1 MRMRRA
7 SVLPILAGCV
17 LAHSALGTDVQRVI
31 SLAPSVTEIVY
42 ALGAGDR
49 LVGVSAHCDSP
60 PQVTAVARVG
70 TFVTPNIEAIVARRP
85 DLVIAVPSPGN
96 QNPVEALQRLGLRVL
111 VVNPSTV
118 AEIADTILVIAGA
131 LGADAA
137 GRVVVDG
144 MHARMAAVEARV
156 AGAPR
161 PRVLLVVGRTPL
173 IAVGAR
179 TVQDELIRMAG
190 GTNVAAGAGASWPR
204 LSVEAMVV
212 AAPEV
217 IIDTTMGSES
227 AGDAESVL
235 RFWGGFPS
243 LPAVR
248 TGRVHRYAA
257 DPLLRPGPRIPD
269 ALESLARFLHP
280 ERFAQLPRRGPTDVP
295 LAPQCQPVA
304 STVDSQLSTLDCR
317 LPPCP
322 T

>member
-1 MRMRRA
+1 MGTRRA
-7 SVLPILAGCV
+7 AVVPIIAFCV
-17 LAHSALGTDVQRVI
+17 LARSAVGADVARVI
-31 SLAPSVTEIVY
+31 SLAPSATEIVY

-49 LVGVSAHCDSP
+49 LVGVSAQCDFP
-60 PQVTAVARVG
+60 PQVAAVDRVG
-70 TFVTPNIEAIVARRP
+70 TFVTPNIEAIVAKRP

-118 AEIADTILVIAGA
+118 AEIGDTILVIARA

-137 GRVVVDG
+137 GRAVVHG

-156 AGAPR
+156 AGAAS

-173 IAVGAR
+173 IAAGAR

-190 GTNVAAGAGASWPR
+190 GINVAAIAGASWPR

-212 AAPEV
+212 AAPQV
-217 IIDTTMGSES
+217 IIDTTMGSEGEGGADVVS
-227 AGDAESVL
+227 G
-235 RFWGGFPS
+235 FWGAFPS

-248 TGRVHRYAA
+248 AGRVHRYAA

-280 ERFAQLPRRGPTDVP
+280 ERFAQAPGRRPAAAA
-295 LAPQCQPVA
+295 LAPQCQPPVLA
-304 STVDSQLSTLDCR
+304 VGARLSTVGCR
-317 LPPCP
+317 LAP
-322 T
+322 